1 MGCLKEGKAKMMRR
15 QRNDREKRRRS
26 AKEWHEDERKG
37 CRKEDG
43 GWMKEQTRKY
53 RRMEGYWRRT
63 SGCREDGGR
72 EGRRRAGDRT
82 DGWNTR
88 RRDAEETG
96 RGVEGC
102 GDGRT

>member
-1 MGCLKEGKAKMMRR
+1 MA
-15 QRNDREKRRRS
+15 EKRGGGVQKNGTRMT
-26 AKEWHEDERKG
+26 ERKE
-37 CRKEDG
+37 KEDG
-43 GWMKEQTRKY
+43 GWMKEQTRNY
-53 RRMEGYWRRT
+53 RRMEGYCRQT

-88 RRDAEETG
+88 CREAEETG
-96 RGVEGC
+96 SGVEGC

>member
-1 MGCLKEGKAKMMRR
+1 MT
-15 QRNDREKRRRS
+15 EKRGGRVQKNGTRM
-26 AKEWHEDERKG
+26 KERDAGRK
-37 CRKEDG
+37 KEDG

-53 RRMEGYWRRT
+53 RRMEGYWKQT